1 MSETKPKRRWV
12 TFSIRDLLWL
22 TAIVGLMTAFW
33 ADHRQLMKSNDSYEQ
48 QSRERG
54 ERNKQLIETV
64 QAQNQLVDK
73 QPAIL
78 ELSDISKFDDK
89 AVDLTFRSIWNE
101 RHRQKQSK
109 TQSPAVTGSVQPQ

>member
-1 MSETKPKRRWV
+1 MTETKPKRRWF

-48 QSRERG
+48 QSRE
-54 ERNKQLIETV
+54 LIRTV
-64 QAQNQLVDK
+64 RAQKQLVDK

-89 AVDLTFRSIWNE
+89 TVDIMFRNILNK
-101 RHRQKQSK
+101 RQQQKQSK
-109 TQSPAVTGSVQPQ
+109 TQSSAVTGPAQPP